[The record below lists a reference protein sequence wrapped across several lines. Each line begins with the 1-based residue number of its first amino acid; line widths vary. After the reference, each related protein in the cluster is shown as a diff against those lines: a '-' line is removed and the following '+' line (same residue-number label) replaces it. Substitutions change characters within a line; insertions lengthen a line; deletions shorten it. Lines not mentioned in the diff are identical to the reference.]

1 MRKVQIS
8 TRQFQ
13 TSKANKETQNSFS
26 DGGKMM
32 NVAHDQS
39 QRAYD
44 SANVSVTGKLYIWI

>member
-13 TSKANKETQNSFS
+13 TSKDNKETQNSFS
-26 DGGKMM
+26 DSGKMM
-32 NVAHDQS
+32 NVAHDQL